1 MSPSLFRGHGLF
13 PEGWAPA
20 SRGSVILLFA
30 LMSGEG
36 CGSPAQEGSRGW
48 GRHLCGGPGTAAKAT
63 FALTH
68 AAQELGIVS
77 ILLWTTF
84 LMGAVLLLLHRG
96 AAPVG
101 SLTLMLALN
110 AAAMGVLYDQ
120 GPYPLAQVAAFA
132 AGGVAADVLRAL
144 LRPDAGRA
152 QAHRLFAFAMP
163 TVLHLGYFLSLI
175 ALDGLWWSVHLWLG
189 TAMFSGV
196 IGWLLSYLVLPTRE
210 QRMAHGSV

>member
-1 MSPSLFRGHGLF
+1 LPMVLSLTLVLSQITFFTQIGHPIANLWGHGVR
-13 PEGWAPA
+13 P
-20 SRGSVILLFA
+20 LLLA
-30 LMSGEG
+30 N
-36 CGSPAQEGSRGW
+36 
-48 GRHLCGGPGTAAKAT
+48 
-63 FALTH
+63 
-68 AAQELGIVS
+68 AAQEFGIVS

-101 SLTLMLALN
+101 SLTLMLTLN

-120 GPYPLAQVAAFA
+120 GPYPLAQVGAFA

-152 QAHRLFAFAMP
+152 QAQRLFAFAMP

-175 ALDGLWWSVHLWLG
+175 ALDGIWWSVHLWLG

-210 QRMAHGSV
+210 QGMAHGRV